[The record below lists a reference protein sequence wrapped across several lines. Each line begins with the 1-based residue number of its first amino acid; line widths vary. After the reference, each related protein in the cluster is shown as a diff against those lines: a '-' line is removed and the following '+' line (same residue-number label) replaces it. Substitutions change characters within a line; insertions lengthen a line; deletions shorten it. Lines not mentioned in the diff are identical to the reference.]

1 MSESLAGMRRQYA
14 RAGLLEQD
22 CPADPLQLFADWMR
36 QAVISEQPPV
46 EANAMV
52 LSTLDAQG
60 RPHSRVMLLKELD
73 ERGFVFYTNYESDKG
88 RELAV
93 QPEAALLFFWPSLE
107 RQVRIEG
114 RVEQVPTVE
123 SDAYYDRRPLG
134 SRLGAWASAQSCPLE
149 SREQLEVRLAE
160 VTERFAG
167 NEQPPRPSHWGG
179 YVLVPRRIEFWQGRP
194 SRLHDRID
202 YRSQPD
208 GGWSKTRLSP

>member
-114 RVEQVPTVE
+114 RVEQVPAME

-149 SREQLEVRLAE
+149 SREQLESTLR
-160 VTERFAG
+160 
-167 NEQPPRPSHWGG
+167 
-179 YVLVPRRIEFWQGRP
+179 
-194 SRLHDRID
+194 
-202 YRSQPD
+202 
-208 GGWSKTRLSP
+208 